1 MRASSA
7 PDRLIPL
14 PGTFNL
20 RDLGGYPACGAR
32 TVHWRTLFR
41 SDALHRIDYS
51 GRAVLTGLNLRTV
64 IDLRTREEAE
74 IAPSA
79 LGDALTVRR
88 AHIPVINT
96 VQFSALA
103 PELGGFYRQMVEGSG
118 ATTPAAIPCLCA

>member
-20 RDLGGYPACGAR
+20 RDLGGYPARGAG
-32 TVHWRTLFR
+32 TVRWRTLFR
-41 SDALHRIDYS
+41 SDALHRIDDS

-79 LGDALTVRR
+79 LGDALPGGR
-88 AHIPVINT
+88 AYTRLLTPVVSGPRARNLSAFSGPMSAGCAAPIP
-96 VQFSALA
+96 
-103 PELGGFYRQMVEGSG
+103 P
-118 ATTPAAIPCLCA
+118 AIPC